1 MTAQD
6 ATIPARTH
14 ALANDPHALPGLPGD
29 FWKRFDS
36 RLIDVDGVQLHAV
49 TGGEGPPLLLISGW
63 PQTWYVWRFLMP
75 ALAACFSLV
84 VAEPRGLGRSAK
96 VEGGYDTGSLARD
109 MAGLMA
115 ALGHSRYGVIGHDV
129 GMWVGY
135 ALAADFPERVERLAV
150 MDANIPGVLP
160 SPPLF
165 SEPAMNRRLW
175 HFTFNRLD
183 DLNERMVEGR
193 EEIYFGDQ
201 LASKGAT
208 RDAIPP
214 EAAEVYIA
222 PLKADR
228 QALHTCFE
236 FYRAIETTIAQN
248 ARRKERK
255 LEMPVL
261 AIGGALGLGDRVGD
275 QMKLVARDVTALSL
289 PACGHYVPEEAP
301 DATLAALLPFLAR
314 PL

>member
-1 MTAQD
+1 MT
-6 ATIPARTH
+6 ARTH
-14 ALANDPHALPGLPGD
+14 ALANDPHALPGLAPG
-29 FWKRFDS
+29 FWDRFES
-36 RLIDVDGVQLHAV
+36 RLVEVDGVAIHAV
-49 TGGEGPPLLLISGW
+49 TGGKGPPLLLVSGW
-63 PQTWYVWRFLMP
+63 PQTWYIWRFLMP
-75 ALAACFSLV
+75 RLADQYSLV

-96 VEGGYDTGSLARD
+96 PDGAYDTGTLARD
-109 MAGLMA
+109 LAGLMA
-115 ALGHSRYGVIGHDV
+115 TLGHQRFTVVGHDI

-165 SEPAMNRRLW
+165 SEAGMNRRLW
-175 HFTFNRLD
+175 HFAFNRLD

-214 EAAEVYIA
+214 EAAEIYIA
-222 PLKADR
+222 PLKASR
-228 QALHTCFE
+228 QALHVCFE
-236 FYRAIETTIAQN
+236 FYRAIEINIAQN
-248 ARRKERK
+248 ATRK
-255 LEMPVL
+255 LTLLDMPVL

-275 QMKLVARDVTALSL
+275 QMKLVARNVTAITI
-289 PACGHYVPEEAP
+289 PGCGHYVPEEAP
-301 DATLAALLPFLAR
+301 EPTLAALLPFLAG
-314 PL
+314 